1 MRVRQEEVMTG
12 KLTAM
17 IDVVFQL
24 IIFFVCTTNLQ
35 DSSVNVEITLPLA
48 PHGLVVTEK
57 DPREI
62 NIDVDAKG
70 QISIV
75 HTPMSQSLLLGILNK
90 AVGEQGD
97 GVPVVI
103 RADGD
108 SEHLAVRKVLDA
120 CTTAGL
126 RKIQFAALKERGK

>member
-1 MRVRQEEVMTG
+1 MRVRVEEVMTG

-17 IDVVFQL
+17 IDIVFQL

-35 DSSVNVEITLPLA
+35 DSGVNAEITLPLA
-48 PHGLVVTEK
+48 PHGLVVDEK

-70 QISIV
+70 HISIV
-75 HTPMSQSLLLGILNK
+75 HTPVEPGLLLGILRK

-108 SEHLAVRKVLDA
+108 AEHTAIRRVLDV

-126 RKIQFAALKERGK
+126 RKIQFAALKERGQ

>member
-1 MRVRQEEVMTG
+1 MRVRSEEVMTG

-17 IDVVFQL
+17 IDIVFQL

-35 DSSVNVEITLPLA
+35 DSAVNVEIELPLA
-48 PHGLVVTEK
+48 PHGKVVTEK

-70 QISIV
+70 GISIV
-75 HTPMSQSLLLGILNK
+75 RMPMDQGLLLGILRK
-90 AVGEQGD
+90 AVGEQGGD
-97 GVPVVI
+97 VPIVI

-108 SEHLAVRKVLDA
+108 AEHLAVKRVLDV

-126 RKIQFAALKERGK
+126 RKIQFVALKERGK

>member
-12 KLTAM
+12 KLTSM

-35 DSSVNVEITLPLA
+35 DSGVNVEIKLPLA
-48 PHGLVVTEK
+48 PHGVVVTEK

-62 NIDVDAKG
+62 NIDVDTKG

-75 HTPMSQSLLLGILNK
+75 HTPIEPGLLLGILRK

-97 GVPVVI
+97 EVPVVI

-108 SEHLAVRKVLDA
+108 TEHTAIKKVLDV
-120 CTTAGL
+120 CTSAGL
-126 RKIQFAALKERGK
+126 RKIQFAALKERGQ

>member
-1 MRVRQEEVMTG
+1 MRSRPEEVMTG

-35 DSSVNVEITLPLA
+35 DSSVSSEIELPLA
-48 PHGLVVTEK
+48 PHGMSVTEK

-62 NIDVDAKG
+62 NIDVDDQG
-70 QISIV
+70 RISIV
-75 HTPMSQSLLLGILNK
+75 RTPVTQSLLLGILRK
-90 AVGEQGD
+90 AVGEQGAN
-97 GVPVVI
+97 VPVVI

-108 SEHLAVRKVLDA
+108 VRHTVVKQVMDA
-120 CTTAGL
+120 CSSAGL
-126 RKIQFAALKERGK
+126 FRIQFAALKEPKR